1 MSTTGLLLLLALTLL
16 LSAFFSGMEIA
27 FLSSNKLRIELDKKQ
42 GKPYS
47 KIVAIFLRRP
57 NEYLSTMLMGNNITL
72 VVYGIIMARLCSPLI
87 EKIVSSP
94 GGVLTISVIFSTFI
108 ILITAEWL
116 PKTLCRLNPNAVLR
130 HFSWLAYFFYLLLY
144 PLTAFVTLL
153 AKTLLRLIGVKLAVK
168 AEKTLFNRADLMQLS
183 IEVSRS
189 QDEENE
195 YEHDIEIF
203 QNALDF
209 YKVRIHD
216 CMVPRTEITA
226 IEEHQPVKALQE
238 LFVRTGY
245 SRIPVYSE
253 TIDKIIGYV
262 HSKDLFKGMDS
273 IREKLRT
280 IDFVPETM
288 PAQNL
293 LASFIKNKKA
303 VAVVVD
309 EFGGTA
315 GMVTMEDIF
324 EEIFGEIND
333 EHDDSNL
340 IDKQLSKNEFVFSG
354 RMEIKY
360 INRTYGLNIPDKEEY
375 ETLAGYIMYHNE
387 SIPTQQ
393 EVLQFDRFRFRIL
406 RTSATKIELVK
417 LTLIDD

>member
-1 MSTTGLLLLLALTLL
+1 MTATGLFFLLIFSIS

-27 FLSSNKLRIELDKKQ
+27 FLASNKLRIELDKKQ
-42 GKPYS
+42 GKPYC
-47 KIVAIFLRRP
+47 KMVDIFLRRP
-57 NEYLSTMLMGNNITL
+57 NEFISAMLMGNNITL
-72 VVYGIIMARLCSPLI
+72 VVYGVAMARLFSPLI
-87 EKIVSSP
+87 EKIITSK
-94 GGVLTISVIFSTFI
+94 GGALVIETIFATLV

-116 PKTLCRLNPNAVLR
+116 PKTSCRLNPNAVLR
-130 HFSWLAYFFYLLLY
+130 RFSWLAYGFYLLLY
-144 PLTAFVTLL
+144 PLTAFVTFL
-153 AKTLLRLIGVKLAVK
+153 AKILLRLVGVKLASK
-168 AEKTLFNRADLMQLS
+168 AGETLFSRADLMQLS
-183 IEVSRS
+183 SEVSRS

-216 CMVPRTEITA
+216 CMVPRTEIAA

-238 LFVRTGY
+238 MFVRTGY

-262 HSKDLFKGMDS
+262 HSKDLFKGMAS
-273 IREKLRT
+273 IREKLRPV
-280 IDFVPETM
+280 DFVPESM

-303 VAVVVD
+303 LAVVVD

-333 EHDDSNL
+333 EHDSDNL
-340 IDKQLSKNEFVFSG
+340 IDKQLSENEFIFSG

-360 INRTYGLNIPDKEEY
+360 INRAYGLNIPDKEEY

-387 SIPTQQ
+387 SIPHQQ
-393 EVLQFDRFRFRIL
+393 EVLQFGCFRFRIL

-417 LTLIDD
+417 LSVIDD

>member
-1 MSTTGLLLLLALTLL
+1 MSTVGLLFLLFFSLL
-16 LSAFFSGMEIA
+16 FSAFFSGMEIA
-27 FLSSNKLRIELDKKQ
+27 FLSSSKLRVELDKKQ
-42 GKPYS
+42 GRPYC

-72 VVYGIIMARLCSPLI
+72 VVYGIAMARLCSPLI
-87 EKIVSSP
+87 EKIIPTP
-94 GGVLTISVIFSTFI
+94 GGILAAITIFSTLI

-144 PLTAFVTLL
+144 PLTVFVTFL
-153 AKTLLRLIGVKLAVK
+153 AKTILYLVGIKLVSK
-168 AEKTLFNRADLMQLS
+168 TETTLFNRADLMQLS
-183 IEVSRS
+183 NEVSRY
-189 QDEENE
+189 QNGENE

-203 QNALDF
+203 QNALEF

-216 CMVPRTEITA
+216 CMVPRTEIAA
-226 IEEHQPVKALQE
+226 IEEHQPVKALHE

-253 TIDKIIGYV
+253 IIDKIIGYV
-262 HSKDLFKGMDS
+262 HSKDLFKGMTA
-273 IREKLRT
+273 IHEKLRP
-280 IDFVPETM
+280 IDFVPETL

-293 LASFIKNKKA
+293 LASFIKNKRT

-333 EHDDSNL
+333 EHDANNL
-340 IDKQLSKNEFVFSG
+340 ICKQLSDNEFIFSG

-360 INRTYGLNIPDKEEY
+360 LNRTYDLKIPDKEDY
-375 ETLAGYIMYHNE
+375 ETLAGYIMYQNE
-387 SIPTQQ
+387 SIPRQQ
-393 EVLQFDRFRFRIL
+393 EVLQFDRFHFRIL
-406 RTSATKIELVK
+406 RTSTTKIELVK
-417 LTLIDD
+417 LTIVDD

>member
-1 MSTTGLLLLLALTLL
+1 V
-16 LSAFFSGMEIA
+16 
-27 FLSSNKLRIELDKKQ
+27 IET
-42 GKPYS
+42 
-47 KIVAIFLRRP
+47 V
-57 NEYLSTMLMGNNITL
+57 
-72 VVYGIIMARLCSPLI
+72 
-87 EKIVSSP
+87 
-94 GGVLTISVIFSTFI
+94 FSTLI

-130 HFSWLAYFFYLLLY
+130 HFSWLAYGFYFLLY
-144 PLTAFVTLL
+144 PLTAFVTFL
-153 AKTLLRLIGVKLAVK
+153 AKMLLRLMGVKLASK
-168 AEKTLFNRADLMQLS
+168 AGKMLFSRADLMQLS
-183 IEVSRS
+183 NEVSRS

-216 CMVPRTEITA
+216 CMVPRTEIAA
-226 IEEHQPVKALQE
+226 IEEHQSVKDLQAI
-238 LFVRTGY
+238 FVRTGY
-245 SRIPVYSE
+245 SRVLVYSE
-253 TIDKIIGYV
+253 NIDKVIGYV
-262 HSKDLFKGMDS
+262 HSKDLFKGMTS
-273 IREKLRT
+273 IREKLRPV
-280 IDFVPETM
+280 DFIPESM

-303 VAVVVD
+303 LAIVVD

-333 EHDDSNL
+333 EHDSDDL
-340 IDKQLSKNEFVFSG
+340 IEKRLSKSEFVFSG

-387 SIPTQQ
+387 SIPRQQ

-417 LTLIDD
+417 LSIVDG

>member
-1 MSTTGLLLLLALTLL
+1 MSTTGLIFLLLFSVL

-42 GKPYS
+42 GKPYC
-47 KIVAIFLRRP
+47 KVVDIFLQRP
-57 NEYLSTMLMGNNITL
+57 SEYISTMLMGNNITL
-72 VVYGIIMARLCSPLI
+72 VVYGIAMARLFSPLI
-87 EKIVSSP
+87 EKIITSA
-94 GGVLTISVIFSTFI
+94 GGVLAVETVFSTFI

-130 HFSWLAYFFYLLLY
+130 HFSWLAYGFYLLLY
-144 PLTAFVTLL
+144 PLTAFVTFL
-153 AKTLLRLIGVKLAVK
+153 AKILLRLVGIKLVLK
-168 AEKTLFNRADLMQLS
+168 TGKTLFNRADLMQLS
-183 IEVSRS
+183 NEVSRS

-216 CMVPRTEITA
+216 CMIPRTEITA
-226 IEEHQPVKALQE
+226 IDEHQSVKALHE
-238 LFVRTGY
+238 MFIRTGY

-262 HSKDLFKGMDS
+262 HSKDLFTGMRS
-273 IREKLRT
+273 IQEKLRP

-293 LASFIKNKKA
+293 LASFIKNKSA

-333 EHDDSNL
+333 EHDNDSL
-340 IDKQLSKNEFVFSG
+340 IEKQLSDSEFVFSG
-354 RMEIKY
+354 RLEIKY
-360 INRTYGLNIPDKEEY
+360 INKTYGLNIPDKEDY
-375 ETLAGYIMYHNE
+375 ETLAGYIMYQNE
-387 SIPTQQ
+387 SIPHQQ

-406 RTSATKIELVK
+406 RTSTTKIELVK
-417 LTLIDD
+417 LSIVDD

>member
-1 MSTTGLLLLLALTLL
+1 MSTTGLLLLLIFTLL

-42 GKPYS
+42 GRPYS
-47 KIVAIFLRRP
+47 KIVDIFLRRP
-57 NEYLSTMLMGNNITL
+57 NEYISAMLMGNNITL
-72 VVYGIIMARLCSPLI
+72 VVYGVLMARLFSPLI
-87 EKIVSSP
+87 ERIVTSQ
-94 GGVLTISVIFSTFI
+94 GGVLLIHTVFSTLI

-130 HFSWLAYFFYLLLY
+130 YFSWLAYCFYLLLY
-144 PLTAFVTLL
+144 PLTAFVTFL
-153 AKTLLRLIGVKLAVK
+153 AKILLRLFGIKLASK
-168 AEKTLFNRADLMQLS
+168 AGKRLFSRADLMQLS
-183 IEVSRS
+183 NEVSRS

-216 CMVPRTEITA
+216 CMVPRTEIAA
-226 IEEHQPVKALQE
+226 IEEFQSVKELQE
-238 LFVRTGY
+238 VFVRTGY

-262 HSKDLFKGMDS
+262 HSKDLFKGMTS
-273 IREKLRT
+273 IREKLRSV
-280 IDFVPETM
+280 DFVPETM

-303 VAVVVD
+303 LAVVVD

-324 EEIFGEIND
+324 EEIFGEIDD
-333 EHDDSNL
+333 EHDIDNL
-340 IDKQLSKNEFVFSG
+340 IEKQLSKNEFVFSG
-354 RMEIKY
+354 RLEVKY
-360 INRTYGLNIPDKEEY
+360 INKTYGLNLPDKEDY

-387 SIPTQQ
+387 SIPQQQ
-393 EVLQFDRFRFRIL
+393 EVLQFGRFRLRIL
-406 RTSATKIELVK
+406 RTSATRIELVK
-417 LTLIDD
+417 LSVVDD